1 MSEYSTKVSENGYL
15 KKYFFRMNVLVSATY
30 ITIIIAESIAN
41 VLAFDKKGTY
51 ENKNIVLLFKV
62 RYATL
67 CYYKQSE

>member
-1 MSEYSTKVSENGYL
+1 
-15 KKYFFRMNVLVSATY
+15 MNVLVSATY

>member
-41 VLAFDKKGTY
+41 VLAYDKKGTY

>member
-41 VLAFDKKGTY
+41 VLAYDKKGTY

-67 CYYKQSE
+67 CYYK